1 MNQGDL
7 FAKETEFMQRP
18 KSRADRSQSLQ
29 SSGEVPYW
37 GGSEGRQEGGDVT
50 DRTNEAQR
58 AAVSEG
64 AKQAGEIWQRWNWVE
79 RTVWTERMW
88 TALEEGVRGGK
99 WFSLMDKVWRQRTLW
114 AAFQQV
120 AANDGAAGV
129 DHQTVEDFERNLS
142 QNLQRLSEQLQQGTY
157 QPQPVRRVWIP
168 KPGSTEKR
176 PLGVPAVRDRVV
188 QAALRLVLEPIFERD
203 FAPQS
208 YGFRPQRGCLD
219 ALRRVDQLLKQG

>member
-1 MNQGDL
+1 
-7 FAKETEFMQRP
+7 
-18 KSRADRSQSLQ
+18 
-29 SSGEVPYW
+29 
-37 GGSEGRQEGGDVT
+37 VT
-50 DRTNEAQR
+50 DRTTEAQL

-64 AKQAGEIWQRWNWVE
+64 AKQAGEIWQRWSWVE
-79 RTVWTERMW
+79 RTVWTERML

-142 QNLQRLSEQLQQGTY
+142 PNLQRLSEQLREGTY
-157 QPQPVRRVWIP
+157 QPQPVRPVWIP

-203 FAPQS
+203 FAEQS
-208 YGFRPQRGCLD
+208 YRFRPQRGCLD
-219 ALRRVDQLLKQG
+219 ALRRVAQCSSKDTPGLWMPT

>member
-1 MNQGDL
+1 
-7 FAKETEFMQRP
+7 
-18 KSRADRSQSLQ
+18 
-29 SSGEVPYW
+29 
-37 GGSEGRQEGGDVT
+37 
-50 DRTNEAQR
+50 
-58 AAVSEG
+58 
-64 AKQAGEIWQRWNWVE
+64 
-79 RTVWTERMW
+79 
-88 TALEEGVRGGK
+88 
-99 WFSLMDKVWRQRTLW
+99 MDKVWRQRTLW

-129 DHQTVEDFERNLS
+129 DHQTVEDFERNRR
-142 QNLQRLSEQLQQGTY
+142 QNLQRLSEQLWEGTY

-219 ALRRVDQLLKQG
+219 ALRRVDQLLKQGSTWIVDADLKSYLDTASYCPHD